1 MLHYTRL
8 KLRSI
13 AVLWTL
19 ALSLCACGSVG
30 VGSSS
35 SSSSSS
41 SDPGAAS
48 APMIT
53 AQPAAQTIVIG
64 QTATFTVAASGRAP
78 ISYQWQKNGAAI
90 DGATS
95 AAYTTPATTAA
106 DDGAMF
112 SVVVSNAAGNATSNA
127 ARLTVAAM
135 GAVPSTDMLTFKND
149 QARSGQNLTVATL
162 TLSNVNSTT
171 FGLLRSLAVDS
182 SVDAEPLYLS
192 KLVMSGSTHNVA
204 FVATENDSV
213 YAFDADTGA
222 SFWHVSM
229 LAAGESASD
238 TRNCGEVTPSIGVT
252 ATPVIDRAAGP
263 HGVMYVVAM
272 SKDSSSNYHQRLHA
286 LDVTSGAELFGGPKE
301 ISATYP
307 AIAGGAATSFDPVQY
322 AERAALLLLNGVI
335 YTSWTSHCDSQ
346 PYGGWIIAYDQTT
359 LAQKSVLNVA
369 PNSGGGGPAI
379 WMAGDGPAAD
389 AAGNIYLLTANGV
402 FETTLDANGFPN
414 KQDYGNSFLKLTASG
429 QTLKVADYFAMAD
442 EVNESAQD
450 LDLGSGGEMLL
461 PDLRDA
467 TNTVRH
473 LAVGAGKGGTIYV
486 VNRDSM
492 GKFNPST
499 NNIWQELAGAVPGRV
514 FSSPA
519 YFNNTVYYGDIG
531 GTLKAF
537 SITSAKLSTSP
548 TSQTGTQFAYPGA
561 SPVVSANGTA
571 NGIVW
576 AVENTSPAVLHAYD
590 AMNLARELYNSNQAG
605 SGRDHF
611 GAGNKFTVAA
621 VADGKVLVGTPS
633 SVAVFGLQ

>member
-30 VGSSS
+30 VGSS

-135 GAVPSTDMLTFKND
+135 GAVTSTDMLTFKND

-286 LDVTSGAELFGGPKE
+286 LDVASGAELFGGPKE

>member
-19 ALSLCACGSVG
+19 ALSLSACGSVG

-35 SSSSSS
+35 SSST
-41 SDPGAAS
+41 DPGAS
-48 APMIT
+48 APLIT

-64 QTATFTVAASGRAP
+64 QTATFTVAASGKAP
-78 ISYQWQKNGAAI
+78 IAYQWQKNGAAI

-95 AAYTTPATTAA
+95 ATYTTPATTAA

-112 SVVVSNAAGNATSNA
+112 SVVVSNSAGKATSNA
-127 ARLTVAAM
+127 ARLTVAAI
-135 GAVPSTDMLTFKND
+135 GAVTSADMLTFKND
-149 QARSGQNLTVATL
+149 QARSGQNLTEATL

-171 FGLLRSLAVDS
+171 FGLLRSLAVDG

-192 KLVMSGSTHNVA
+192 KLAMGGSTHNVA
-204 FVATENDSV
+204 FVATENDSA

-222 SFWHVSM
+222 SLWHVSM

-286 LDVTSGAELFGGPKE
+286 LDVTNGAELFGGPKE

-307 AIAGGAATSFDPVQY
+307 ATAGGAATSFEPAQY

-379 WMAGDGPAAD
+379 WMAGDGPGAD

-450 LDLGSGGEMLL
+450 LDLGAGGELLL

-473 LAVGAGKGGTIYV
+473 LAIGAGKGGIIYV

-499 NNIWQELAGAVPGRV
+499 NKIWQELAGAVPGKV

-519 YFNNTVYYGDIG
+519 YFNNTVYYGDVG

-561 SPVVSANGTA
+561 SPVVSANGAA

-576 AVENTSPAVLHAYD
+576 AVENTRPAVLHAYD

-605 SGRDHF
+605 SGRDNF
-611 GAGNKFTVAA
+611 GAGNKFIVAA